1 MKRNFALSAVL
12 ALAASAGLAHAQLG
26 TGGGTQVGSALTLTT
41 NNAQQQIEVVIGP
54 LPGDV
59 QVTGVDNAG
68 SYTGV
73 GSISLTTGSGLDV
86 IVFRILTNQVP
97 DITVATGGND
107 SDVSFLYEIDFTA
120 EIAGSNVTV
129 TGGSGNDKVSF
140 QASSLAAGVAARWN
154 VNHFG
159 GNNETKVEFNATG
172 ASEFLDLNLNT
183 INGGGQ
189 DLLSVAVVS
198 AALDNRFRLTGT
210 MGGNNDTAFFNFD
223 GISPS
228 ALSLNYLFDMGAGND
243 VAEVTNVTRGGIANV
258 TGAVAGGNGLDSIK
272 FLLEGSGT
280 SNLSLQGGAGADTVE
295 VDYKGTID
303 GSPFLIGN
311 GGNDVLKLVVT
322 DGPQIST
329 PTLDGGP
336 GIDTGIGFGTFISIE
351 QF

>member
-1 MKRNFALSAVL
+1 MKRSFALSAVL
-12 ALAASAGLAHAQLG
+12 ALVASAGLAHAQL
-26 TGGGTQVGSALTLTT
+26 TSGGTQVGSALTLTT

-59 QVTGVDNAG
+59 QVTGIDNAG
-68 SYTGV
+68 NYTGV
-73 GSISLTTGSGLDV
+73 GSISLTTGNNLDV
-86 IVFRILTNQVP
+86 VTFRILTNQVP
-97 DITVATGGND
+97 DITVATGAGD

-120 EIAGSNVTV
+120 EVAGSNVTV
-129 TGGSGNDKVSF
+129 TGGTGNDKVNF
-140 QASSLAAGVAARWN
+140 EATSLAAGVAARWN

-159 GNNETKVEFNATG
+159 GFNETKVTFNATG
-172 ASEFLDLNLNT
+172 ASEFLDIDLNSVA
-183 INGGGQ
+183 GGGQ
-189 DLLSVAVVS
+189 DLLSVNVVS

-210 MGGNNDTAFFNFD
+210 MGAGNDTALFNFD

-228 ALSLNYLFDMGAGND
+228 ALNLSYLFDLGAGND
-243 VAEVTNVTRGGIANV
+243 VAEVANVTRGGIASV
-258 TGAVAGGNGLDSIK
+258 SGAVAGGNGLDNIK
-272 FLLEGSGT
+272 FLLEGNGT
-280 SNLSLQGGAGADTVE
+280 SALSLQGGAGADTIDVE
-295 VDYKGTID
+295 YKGTIA
-303 GSPFLIGN
+303 GSPLLIGN